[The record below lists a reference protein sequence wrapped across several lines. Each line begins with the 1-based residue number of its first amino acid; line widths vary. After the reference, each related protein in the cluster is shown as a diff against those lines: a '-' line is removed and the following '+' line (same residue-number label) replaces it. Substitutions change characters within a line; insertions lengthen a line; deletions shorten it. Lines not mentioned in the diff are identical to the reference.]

1 MNPKRNFETPEDL
14 EKAWEEYKTFLLEDA
29 KNWPKIQYVGKD
41 GNRMEDYPVL
51 PRSKDGFEVW
61 CKKKYGY
68 VSQYFD
74 NKDSLYN
81 EYVAICS
88 DIVKECRVHQ
98 ITGGM
103 LGMFNTS
110 ITQRLNGLKDEQTI
124 EVKNEPRVFMRK

>member
-14 EKAWEEYKTFLLEDA
+14 EKAWESFKKYKIEDA
-29 KNWPKIQYVGKD
+29 KNWPKVQYVGKE
-41 GNRMEDYPVL
+41 GKRVEDYPVL
-51 PRSKDGFEVW
+51 PLTKSGFELW
-61 CKKKYGY
+61 CYKIYGH

-74 NKDSLYN
+74 NKDGLYK

-88 DIVKECRVHQ
+88 HITLECREQQ

-124 EVKNEPRVFMRK
+124 EVKNEPRVFIRK